1 MDSTWARVL
10 DFLLDVVPQMRQ
22 RQLPSDCL
30 TICSSMASSKAGRV
44 EQIIA
49 LFHILNGTIVNREV
63 AVCAVSFYAFSWL
76 FLFSSQFHRYHK
88 RCQQSRHALPRC
100 GSQHLP
106 YLHFHNGSPHNT
118 MHLLMDPDPSY
129 LRSSCPKLK
138 KGRIFLLSFHWV
150 ISVYSHEVHIQG
162 GFGRLNSATDVT
174 RIRAIRV
181 FGFNVV
187 DQATLIG
194 CLEVAICTAE
204 GIWTVAN
211 HLALKIQPSLHFFP
225 NCNT

>member
-10 DFLLDVVPQMRQ
+10 DFLLEVVPQMRQ

-30 TICSSMASSKAGRV
+30 AICSSMASSKAGRV

-106 YLHFHNGSPHNT
+106 CLHFHNGSPHNT
-118 MHLLMDPDPSY
+118 MHLLMDPGPSY

-162 GFGRLNSATDVT
+162 GFGRLNSATNVT

>member
-10 DFLLDVVPQMRQ
+10 DFLLEVVPQMRQ

-30 TICSSMASSKAGRV
+30 AICSSMASSKAGRV
-44 EQIIA
+44 EQIIV
-49 LFHILNGTIVNREV
+49 LFHILSGTIVNREV

>member
-10 DFLLDVVPQMRQ
+10 DFLLEVVPQMRQ
-22 RQLPSDCL
+22 RQLPSDCRV
-30 TICSSMASSKAGRV
+30 ICSSMASSKAGRV
-44 EQIIA
+44 EQVVA
-49 LFHILNGTIVNREV
+49 VFHILNGTIVNREV

>member
-10 DFLLDVVPQMRQ
+10 DFLLEVVPQMRQ
-22 RQLPSDCL
+22 RQLPSDCRV
-30 TICSSMASSKAGRV
+30 ICSSMASSKAGRV
-44 EQIIA
+44 EQVIA
-49 LFHILNGTIVNREV
+49 VFHILNGTIVNREV

-162 GFGRLNSATDVT
+162 GFGRLNSATNVT

>member
-10 DFLLDVVPQMRQ
+10 DFLLEVVPQMRQ

-30 TICSSMASSKAGRV
+30 AICSSMASSKAGRV

-162 GFGRLNSATDVT
+162 GFGRLNSATNVT

>member
-10 DFLLDVVPQMRQ
+10 DFLLEVVPQMRQ

-30 TICSSMASSKAGRV
+30 AICSSMASSKAGRV

>member
-10 DFLLDVVPQMRQ
+10 DFLLEVVPQMRQ

-30 TICSSMASSKAGRV
+30 AICSSMASSKAGRV

-63 AVCAVSFYAFSWL
+63 AVCAVSFCAFSWL

>member
-10 DFLLDVVPQMRQ
+10 DFLLEVVPQMRQ

-30 TICSSMASSKAGRV
+30 AICSSMASSKAGRV

-150 ISVYSHEVHIQG
+150 ISVYSHKVHIQG

-174 RIRAIRV
+174 RIGAIRV

>member
-10 DFLLDVVPQMRQ
+10 DFLLEVVPQMRQ

-30 TICSSMASSKAGRV
+30 AICSSMASSKAGRV
-44 EQIIA
+44 EQVIA
-49 LFHILNGTIVNREV
+49 VFHILNGTIVNREV

>member
-1 MDSTWARVL
+1 MHFHGFSCFRHNSTDITRGASSL
-10 DFLLDVVPQMRQ
+10 DMLCLDVVPNISLICTFIMAVHTI
-22 RQLPSDCL
+22 PCTCWWIPTHL
-30 TICSSMASSKAGRV
+30 TWDQVVQNWK
-44 EQIIA
+44 E
-49 LFHILNGTIVNREV
+49 
-63 AVCAVSFYAFSWL
+63 
-76 FLFSSQFHRYHK
+76 
-88 RCQQSRHALPRC
+88 
-100 GSQHLP
+100 
-106 YLHFHNGSPHNT
+106 
-118 MHLLMDPDPSY
+118 
-129 LRSSCPKLK
+129 
-138 KGRIFLLSFHWV
+138 GRIFLLSFHWV
-150 ISVYSHEVHIQG
+150 ISVYSHKVHIQG

-204 GIWTVAN
+204 GILTVAN

>member
-1 MDSTWARVL
+1 ML
-10 DFLLDVVPQMRQ
+10 DFLLEVVPQMRQ

-30 TICSSMASSKAGRV
+30 AICSSMASSKAGRV

-49 LFHILNGTIVNREV
+49 LFHILNGTIVNRKV

-100 GSQHLP
+100 GSQRGP

-138 KGRIFLLSFHWV
+138 RGQNIFIEFSLSDLCV
-150 ISVYSHEVHIQG
+150 LS
-162 GFGRLNSATDVT
+162 
-174 RIRAIRV
+174 
-181 FGFNVV
+181 
-187 DQATLIG
+187 
-194 CLEVAICTAE
+194 
-204 GIWTVAN
+204 
-211 HLALKIQPSLHFFP
+211 
-225 NCNT
+225 

>member
-10 DFLLDVVPQMRQ
+10 DFLLEVVPQMRQ
-22 RQLPSDCL
+22 RQLPSDCRV
-30 TICSSMASSKAGRV
+30 ICSSMASSKAGRV

>member
-30 TICSSMASSKAGRV
+30 AICSSMASSKAGRV

-174 RIRAIRV
+174 RIGAIRV

>member
-30 TICSSMASSKAGRV
+30 AICSSMASSKAGRV
-44 EQIIA
+44 EQIIV
-49 LFHILNGTIVNREV
+49 LFHILSGTIVNREV

>member
-10 DFLLDVVPQMRQ
+10 DFLLEVVPQMRQ

-30 TICSSMASSKAGRV
+30 AICSSMASSKAGRV

-204 GIWTVAN
+204 GILTVAN